1 MRSLDLSTEGARFA
15 TIRPVTPGEPVMVR
29 LEVRAGAP
37 AVECKGRICWV
48 EPMEDRVREF
58 GVRFVDLAEDERIEI
73 DQAML
78 EAATHHALAAI

>member
-15 TIRPVTPGEPVMVR
+15 TIRSVTKGDLVMVR

-58 GVRFVDLAEDERIEI
+58 GVRFVDLTEDERLEI
-73 DQAML
+73 DQAMV
-78 EAATHHALAAI
+78 EAATQHTLAAI

>member
-15 TIRPVTPGEPVMVR
+15 TIHPITSGELVMVR

-48 EPMEDRVREF
+48 EPMEDRVRQF

-73 DQAML
+73 DQAMVN
-78 EAATHHALAAI
+78 AATHYTLAAI